1 MRRRPASVGSKAGL
15 DKYEPMAGSNFQL
28 VVEQRCH
35 LTASRHDTVWPV
47 KSRQMSIKVPKK
59 DFSSKMKDFDTITK
73 IA

>member
-35 LTASRHDTVWPV
+35 VTASRHDTV
-47 KSRQMSIKVPKK
+47 
-59 DFSSKMKDFDTITK
+59 
-73 IA
+73 